1 MAPSNKYLAM
11 VVLAPTIKYK
21 GPTTKY
27 KIPTT
32 KFKVQPS
39 TTRKV
44 TSCCTAIVGSSVDV
58 MASEQYLGTRRLFAC
73 FVHHCCA
80 LVLIL
85 GSWYLLLF
93 AMPPHPVLY
102 ATGQQGGAAQLLSA
116 YQHLDG
122 FMAAKHYRQNCN
134 TKFMKANHILLA
146 IAHIIGKNDP
156 KIFPTMLGSRINSIG
171 WPRPQVAT
179 SHFRSCLFKVFQPF
193 NKFLVIHPFRFS
205 FQRGLMF
212 HTKKGERHNGDILR
226 VHISS
231 L

>member
-1 MAPSNKYLAM
+1 
-11 VVLAPTIKYK
+11 
-21 GPTTKY
+21 
-27 KIPTT
+27 
-32 KFKVQPS
+32 
-39 TTRKV
+39 
-44 TSCCTAIVGSSVDV
+44 

-73 FVHHCCA
+73 FVHHCCG

-85 GSWYLLLF
+85 GSWYLLLGTCYLV
-93 AMPPHPVLY
+93 HGILYLVLGTCY
-102 ATGQQGGAAQLLSA
+102 LEVGIFYFLQCLVTTVLWATGQQGGAAQLLSA

-146 IAHIIGKNDP
+146 LALIIGKSDP
-156 KIFPTMLGSRINSIG
+156 KIFPALVGSRINSIG

-205 FQRGLMF
+205 FQRRLMF
-212 HTKKGERHNGDILR
+212 HTKNGERHNGDILR

>member
-1 MAPSNKYLAM
+1 MPRPPLLCTGSNTWY
-11 VVLAPTIKYK
+11 VVGIFY
-21 GPTTKY
+21 
-27 KIPTT
+27 
-32 KFKVQPS
+32 
-39 TTRKV
+39 
-44 TSCCTAIVGSSVDV
+44 
-58 MASEQYLGTRRLFAC
+58 
-73 FVHHCCA
+73 
-80 LVLIL
+80 LVLVTYYMVS
-85 GSWYLLLF
+85 SWYLVVCIFYFLQCLVTT
-93 AMPPHPVLY
+93 VLW

-146 IAHIIGKNDP
+146 LALIIGKSDP
-156 KIFPTMLGSRINSIG
+156 KIFPTLVGSRINSIG

-193 NKFLVIHPFRFS
+193 NKFLVIHPSRFS
-205 FQRGLMF
+205 IQRGLMF

>member
-1 MAPSNKYLAM
+1 M
-11 VVLAPTIKYK
+11 V
-21 GPTTKY
+21 
-27 KIPTT
+27 
-32 KFKVQPS
+32 FS
-39 TTRKV
+39 T
-44 TSCCTAIVGSSVDV
+44 
-58 MASEQYLGTRRLFAC
+58 
-73 FVHHCCA
+73 
-80 LVLIL
+80 
-85 GSWYLLLF
+85 WYLLLGTWYSLLGTWYLEVGIF
-93 AMPPHPVLY
+93 YFLQCLVTTVLW

-146 IAHIIGKNDP
+146 LALIIGKSDP
-156 KIFPTMLGSRINSIG
+156 KISPALVGSRINSIG

-205 FQRGLMF
+205 FQRRLMF
-212 HTKKGERHNGDILR
+212 HTKNGERHNGDILR

>member
-1 MAPSNKYLAM
+1 
-11 VVLAPTIKYK
+11 
-21 GPTTKY
+21 
-27 KIPTT
+27 
-32 KFKVQPS
+32 
-39 TTRKV
+39 
-44 TSCCTAIVGSSVDV
+44 

-85 GSWYLLLF
+85 GSWYLLLL
-93 AMPPHPVLY
+93 VLVTYYMVSSWYLVVESWYLSTFYFLQCLVTTVVY

-146 IAHIIGKNDP
+146 MAHIIGKSDP
-156 KIFPTMLGSRINSIG
+156 KIFPALVGSRINSIG

-205 FQRGLMF
+205 FQRRLMF